1 MSNPSPNQAISV
13 FLVFYPILFQCYA
26 PRCLDIFPSL
36 TSDQR
41 KTLFC
46 THLEEAQK
54 AVDTENYA
62 RKIKIKLKKLKQILE
77 LDDFKIVEENAI
89 NGKVEVAIL
98 PQDIFVVPSF
108 SPPSH
113 NNPIEYIHIR
123 NNKCP
128 LESCKEKRSKLHS
141 LVKKDAPLC
150 IHTMLT
156 ALASNQNPSTPQ
168 PSLARSTSVSASA
181 SSSSHLPTRTLSAP
195 ASSSNTKSK
204 IRYPKLNRDLTIQ
217 VVIHEIVKHFPS
229 LTQLDKTT
237 FVSDSRKFIEELI
250 SNNER
255 NATIREHTRYSCTAC
270 NNSTLEEW
278 QFQPKHAFLLRN
290 TFQIYK

>member
-13 FLVFYPILFQCYA
+13 FLVLYLILFQCYA

-62 RKIKIKLKKLKQILE
+62 RKIKIKLKKLKEILK
-77 LDDFKIVEENAI
+77 LDDFKIVEQNAI
-89 NGKVEVAIL
+89 NGKIEVAIL
-98 PQDIFVVPSF
+98 PEDIFVVPSF

-113 NNPIEYIHIR
+113 DNPISYIHIR

-141 LVKKDAPLC
+141 LVKKNDPLC

-156 ALASNQNPSTPQ
+156 ALATNHKTSTPQ
-168 PSLARSTSVSASA
+168 PSQERSLSVSAP
-181 SSSSHLPTRTLSAP
+181 SSSQLPTRTLSAP
-195 ASSSNTKSK
+195 AGSSNTKSK

-217 VVIHEIVKHFPS
+217 VVINKIIKHFPS

-237 FVSDSRKFIEELI
+237 FVSQSRRFIEELI

-255 NATIREHTRYSCTAC
+255 NVTIREHLRNSCTAC
-270 NNSTLEEW
+270 ENSILEEW
-278 QFQPKHAFLLRN
+278 KFKPKQAFLLRD
-290 TFQIYK
+290 TF